1 MDREETLI
9 RYAATASFNLVLIID
24 TMTSVVMEMIE
35 EAKKLGIY
43 KHERKKRLNN
53 LIHEIQL
60 HQNMVDR
67 RAGDDI
73 YKQSIHNEAFYEQIL
88 PARRKSLE
96 TAQKV
101 VEECDIPNAS
111 YLAYLHQAR
120 VVGFAAYSAIRIW
133 TKRMDEVS
141 SPFPYEYTIKPYRP
155 EKAMDKLQHLISFEF
170 SKYQGREE
178 KSKEAEEAD
187 LEFVG
192 KLADTEMIC
201 AIMEGKIKPSWV
213 VEDEK
218 KAEEEA
224 KKAAAEEEEPQVNN
238 TPEESVI
245 KE

>member
-1 MDREETLI
+1 MLRIT
-9 RYAATASFNLVLIID
+9 ATASFNLVLIID
-24 TMTSVVMEMIE
+24 TMTSVVMDMIE
-35 EAKKLGIY
+35 EAKRLGIY
-43 KHERKKRLNN
+43 KHERKKRLN
-53 LIHEIQL
+53 LLMHEIQL

-96 TAQKV
+96 AAQKV
-101 VEECDIPNAS
+101 VEECGIPNAS
-111 YLAYLHQAR
+111 YLAFLHQTR
-120 VVGFAAYSAIRIW
+120 VVGFASYSAIRIW
-133 TKRMDEVS
+133 TRKMEIAS
-141 SPFPYEYTIKPYRP
+141 SSLRCEYTVEPFRP
-155 EKAMDKLQHLISFEF
+155 KKVMDRLQQLITYEF
-170 SKYQGREE
+170 LKYQGMKE

-224 KKAAAEEEEPQVNN
+224 KKSVEDEANNIPQECVY
-238 TPEESVI
+238 E
-245 KE
+245 

>member
-1 MDREETLI
+1 MSKEETLLRI
-9 RYAATASFNLVLIID
+9 TATASFNLVLIID

-35 EAKKLGIY
+35 EAKKLGLY
-43 KHERKKRLNN
+43 KHERKQRLNI
-53 LIHEIQL
+53 LMHEIQL

-96 TAQKV
+96 AAQKV
-101 VEECDIPNAS
+101 VEECGIPNAS
-111 YLAYLHQAR
+111 YLAYLHQVR

-133 TKRMDEVS
+133 TKRMEEVS
-141 SPFPYEYTIKPYRP
+141 SPIPCEYTVKPYRP

-201 AIMEGKIKPSWV
+201 AIMESKIKPSWV

-224 KKAAAEEEEPQVNN
+224 KKSVEDEANNIPQECVF
-238 TPEESVI
+238 E
-245 KE
+245 

>member
-1 MDREETLI
+1 MSREETLLRI
-9 RYAATASFNLVLIID
+9 TATASFNLVLIID
-24 TMTSVVMEMIE
+24 TMTSVVMDMIE
-35 EAKKLGIY
+35 EAKTLGIY
-43 KHERKKRLNN
+43 KHERKKRLN
-53 LIHEIQL
+53 LLMHEIQL

-73 YKQSIHNEAFYEQIL
+73 YKQPIHNEAFYEQIL

-101 VEECDIPNAS
+101 VEECGIPNAS
-111 YLAYLHQAR
+111 YLAYLHQVR

-133 TKRMDEVS
+133 TKRMEEVS
-141 SPFPYEYTIKPYRP
+141 SPLPCEYTVKPYRP
-155 EKAMDKLQHLISFEF
+155 EKAMDKLQHLISYEF

-224 KKAAAEEEEPQVNN
+224 NKSEEEEPNK
-238 TPEESVI
+238 TEEDSVI

>member
-1 MDREETLI
+1 MSREETLLRI
-9 RYAATASFNLVLIID
+9 TATASFNLVLIID

-43 KHERKKRLNN
+43 KHERKKRLN
-53 LIHEIQL
+53 LLMHEVQL

-96 TAQKV
+96 AAQKV
-101 VEECDIPNAS
+101 VEDCGIPNAS
-111 YLAYLHQAR
+111 YLAFLHQTR
-120 VVGFAAYSAIRIW
+120 VVGFASYSAIRIW
-133 TKRMDEVS
+133 TRKMEIAS
-141 SPFPYEYTIKPYRP
+141 SPLRCEYTVEPFRP
-155 EKAMDKLQHLISFEF
+155 KKVMDRLQQLITYEF
-170 SKYQGREE
+170 LKYQGMKEE
-178 KSKEAEEAD
+178 SKEAEEAD
-187 LEFVG
+187 LEFLG

-224 KKAAAEEEEPQVNN
+224 KKSVEDEANN
-238 TPEESVI
+238 ITQECVYE
-245 KE
+245 

>member
-53 LIHEIQL
+53 LMHEIQL

-187 LEFVG
+187 LEFIG

>member
-1 MDREETLI
+1 MSREEILLRIT
-9 RYAATASFNLVLIID
+9 ATASFNLVLIID

-43 KHERKKRLNN
+43 KHERKKRLN
-53 LIHEIQL
+53 LLMHEIQL

-96 TAQKV
+96 AAQKV
-101 VEECDIPNAS
+101 VEDCGIPNAS
-111 YLAYLHQAR
+111 YLAYLHQVR

-133 TKRMDEVS
+133 TKRMEEVS
-141 SPFPYEYTIKPYRP
+141 SPLPCEYTVKPYRP
-155 EKAMDKLQHLISFEF
+155 GKAMDKLQHLISFEF

-201 AIMEGKIKPSWV
+201 AIMEDKIKPSWV
-213 VEDEK
+213 IEDEI

-224 KKAAAEEEEPQVNN
+224 NKSVEDEANNIPQECVY
-238 TPEESVI
+238 E
-245 KE
+245 